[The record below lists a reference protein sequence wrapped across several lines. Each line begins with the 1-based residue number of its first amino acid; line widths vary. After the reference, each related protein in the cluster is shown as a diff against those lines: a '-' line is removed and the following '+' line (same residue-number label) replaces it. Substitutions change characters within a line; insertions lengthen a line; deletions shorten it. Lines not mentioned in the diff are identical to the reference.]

1 MGNNCICNHYQN
13 TQNINEDLSNNI
25 NKLDEDE
32 LIEKIDNEDS
42 LKSNFDMKG
51 DINLTFEKNQIDSCD
66 YKKKNNTYF

>member
-66 YKKKNNTYF
+66 YKKKNNSYF